1 MIGKS
6 GRMRK
11 EYLQE
16 KNPMLLNNLI
26 FREQPFPHLLAIY
39 ETTHCGVEKLMTELL
54 KRNQNPKKATYQMA

>member
-1 MIGKS
+1 MYHYIQLNIYKHKKIGKY

-16 KNPMLLNNLI
+16 KNPMLLNDLI

-39 ETTHCGVEKLMTELL
+39 ETTHCRVES
-54 KRNQNPKKATYQMA
+54 

>member
-1 MIGKS
+1 MYKHKKIGKY

-16 KNPMLLNNLI
+16 KNPMLLNDLI

-39 ETTHCGVEKLMTELL
+39 ETTHCRVES
-54 KRNQNPKKATYQMA
+54 